1 MAILTDMDMMGFSA
15 GQGWP
20 AGPLVLGVPWQ
31 PAGHL
36 IRTAANLAVS
46 LDRHLICAFVDPASY
61 LTEWGPLGSR
71 TADSLDPAA
80 DDESPFPPGDVQHRI
95 EAVLGPPGDQWSF
108 RPLHGDV
115 PQALGRLAE
124 NAGASLIIVG
134 GPRTGVLARIDRLLG
149 GSVSSVLA
157 RTQRRPVLVVPGS
170 WSTS

>member
-1 MAILTDMDMMGFSA
+1 MIVILTDMDKMGFSA
-15 GQGWP
+15 GQEWR

-31 PAGHL
+31 PAGQL
-36 IRTAANLAVS
+36 IRTAAGLAAE

-61 LTEWGPLGSR
+61 LTEWGPPGSR

-80 DDESPFPPGDVQHRI
+80 DDESPFPPVEVQRRI
-95 EAVLGPPGDQWSF
+95 EAVLGPPGDHWSF

-134 GPRTGVLARIDRLLG
+134 GPRTGVLARIDRLLE
-149 GSVSSVLA
+149 GSVSSTLTRA
-157 RTQRRPVLVVPGS
+157 QRLPVLVVPGS
-170 WSTS
+170 